1 MYSLDGLFI
10 KKFNSVSEASKKM
23 KITRKTIG
31 HCLTGSTLKGK
42 NYLWRYKLGEIKK
55 RISSYK
61 TKHVK
66 VLKYDFDGNFIK
78 EFKTIKDA
86 ADSVKTNTANI
97 QRCIDKKGYS
107 SHQHYWFRKKSN
119 KIKNKIEVPIFI

>member
-1 MYSLDGLFI
+1 MRI
-10 KKFNSVSEASKKM
+10 P
-23 KITRKTIG
+23 RKTIN
-31 HCLTGSTLKGK
+31 HSLTGSTITGK
-42 NYLWRYKLGEIKK
+42 NYLWKYKLGKIQRKIPAYKIKML
-55 RISSYK
+55 I
-61 TKHVK
+61 
-66 VLKYDFDGNFIK
+66 LKYDFDGNFIK